1 MDDVVLAKAAIIE
14 RCVVRARAVYGG
26 DALALETDLL
36 RQDSVVL
43 NVQRAC
49 EASIDLAM
57 HLVRVGRLGAPQQ
70 RRDAFELLGHAN
82 LLDRSLGE
90 SLKRI
95 AGFCNVAM
103 HDYTRL
109 DLAILRA
116 ILERQLDELLRFS
129 AHALRGPGTDQTETR

>member
-49 EASIDLAM
+49 KASIDLAM
-57 HLVRVGRLGAPQQ
+57 HLVRIRRLGAPQQ
-70 RRDAFELLGHAN
+70 SRDAFELLVRAN
-82 LLDRSLGE
+82 LLEQSVGE
-90 SLKRI
+90 SLKRMVGFRNI
-95 AGFCNVAM
+95 AV

-116 ILERQLDELLRFS
+116 ILERELDELLRFS
-129 AHALRGPGTDQTETR
+129 AHALRGLGTDHTETR